1 MTERMTD
8 HTTDTMTDTMTY
20 PATAPT
26 AAGTEGLTLESLLR
40 SATELLRAADVDSP
54 RADAELLAA
63 HVLGTS
69 RGEVAAWAIAGRRL
83 DPLQSVDLRRLA
95 ISRSTRT
102 PLQYLTGITTFR
114 TVDLEVGHGVFL
126 PRPET
131 ELVAGAAIEA
141 ALDVTSRLTRDVDQ
155 PGQPDQPDRP
165 GRPAARPLVID
176 LCTGS
181 GAIAASVAQ
190 EVPDATV
197 HAVEADPEAAWWAA
211 ANLDPRGVRL
221 HVGDAATALPE
232 LDGRADVVVSNP
244 PYVPD
249 GRIPAQAEAR
259 RDPELALYGGG
270 ADGMRMPTVVAV
282 TAARLLRPGGTFVM
296 EHDET
301 QGGLVAGLL
310 QHGAGAGGL
319 GAGLFAQIQTRNDLA
334 GRPRYTVAVRTDGTM
349 TR

>member
-1 MTERMTD
+1 MTD
-8 HTTDTMTDTMTY
+8 SPQT
-20 PATAPT
+20 
-26 AAGTEGLTLESLLR
+26 LTLEAVLR
-40 SATELLRAADVDSP
+40 SATELLRSADVDTP
-54 RADAELLAA
+54 RADAEILAA
-63 HVLGTS
+63 HVLGAS
-69 RGEVAAWAIAGRRL
+69 RGQVAAWAVAGRQL
-83 DPLQSVDLRRLA
+83 DPVQSVDLRRLA
-95 ISRSTRT
+95 ISRFTRT
-102 PLQYLTGITTFR
+102 PLQYLTGTTAFR
-114 TVDLEVGHGVFL
+114 TVDLQVGHGVFL

-141 ALDVTSRLTRDVDQ
+141 AL
-155 PGQPDQPDRP
+155 
-165 GRPAARPLVID
+165 RPAQTADPPVVVD

-181 GAIAASVAQ
+181 GAIAASVAR
-190 EVPDATV
+190 EVPGARV

-211 ANLDPRGVRL
+211 ANLDPLGVQL

-232 LDGRADVVVSNP
+232 LAGRADVVVSNP

-282 TAARLLRPGGTFVM
+282 AAARLLRPGGTFVM

-301 QGGLVAGLL
+301 QGELVAGLL
-310 QHGAGAGGL
+310 QEGAAAGGL
-319 GAGLFAQIQTRNDLA
+319 GAGLFAGIQTHPDLT

>member
-1 MTERMTD
+1 MTD
-8 HTTDTMTDTMTY
+8 S
-20 PATAPT
+20 PQ
-26 AAGTEGLTLESLLR
+26 TLSLDSLLH
-40 SATELLRAADVDSP
+40 SATELLRAADVDTP

-63 HVLGTS
+63 HVLGSS
-69 RGEVAAWAIAGRRL
+69 RGQVAAWAVSGLQL
-83 DPLQSVDLRRLA
+83 DAVQSVDLRRLA

-102 PLQYLTGITTFR
+102 PLQYLTGTTAFR
-114 TVDLEVGHGVFL
+114 TVDLKVGHGVFL

-141 ALDVTSRLTRDVDQ
+141 ALDATAS
-155 PGQPDQPDRP
+155 
-165 GRPAARPLVID
+165 LVID

-181 GAIAASVAQ
+181 GAIAASVAT
-190 EVPDATV
+190 EVPGATV

-211 ANLDPRGVRL
+211 ANLEPLGVRL
-221 HVGDAATALPE
+221 HVGDAATALPQ

-270 ADGMRMPTVVAV
+270 ADGMRMPTAVAAA
-282 TAARLLRPGGTFVM
+282 AARLLRPGGTFVM

-301 QGGLVAGLL
+301 QSGLVAGLL
-310 QHGAGAGGL
+310 QDGGGAGAGAGGL
-319 GAGLFAQIQTRNDLA
+319 GAGLFTAIETRDDLT

-349 TR
+349 AP